1 MSDTLSIALNPTIDI
16 SSDTVHIHPT
26 RKIRTSNQRWHPGG
40 GGVNVARVIAML
52 SGHAGDT
59 GSRPQLMMLSGG
71 QTGTLLEGM
80 LSELPLDLHPIQ
92 IAEQTRI
99 AFMVYEQDSGFEYR
113 FVPEGPEASEA
124 ELVEAMR
131 VVENFRGDYV
141 IASGS
146 LPRNA
151 PVDTYARMAD
161 IARGNGARFVLDT
174 SGPALTAT
182 LDNAPVFLFK
192 PSLGELETLAGHSLD
207 EAGVIETARDLVKV
221 GKSEYV
227 TVTLGREGALLISR
241 DEVLRVP
248 ARHVVVKSAV
258 GAGDSFVGALVWFL
272 SKGHSIEEAF
282 RFGVAAGAAAA
293 RTPGTELCHAGDVFE
308 IYNSPEDDGR

>member
-1 MSDTLSIALNPTIDI
+1 MSQTLSIALNPTIDI
-16 SSDTVHIHPT
+16 SSDTQHIHPT

-52 SGHAGDT
+52 SGHAGD
-59 GSRPQLMMLSGG
+59 GDRPELMMLSGG
-71 QTGTLLEGM
+71 QTGSVLESM
-80 LSELPLDLHPIQ
+80 LAELPLQLRPVR

-99 AFMVYEQDSGFEYR
+99 AFMVYEAESGFEYR
-113 FVPEGPEASEA
+113 FVPEGPEASPA
-124 ELVEAMR
+124 ELEAAMD
-131 VVENFRGDYV
+131 VVRSFKGDYV

-151 PVDTYARMAD
+151 PDDTYARMAE
-161 IARGNGARFVLDT
+161 IAHGNGARFVLDT
-174 SGPALTAT
+174 SGPALKAT
-182 LDNAPVFLFK
+182 LEAAPVFLFK
-192 PSLGELETLAGHSLD
+192 PSLGELEALAGHKLD
-207 EAGVIETARDLVKV
+207 EAGVIRTARTVV
-221 GKSEYV
+221 EAGMAEHV

-241 DEVLRVP
+241 DQVIRVP

-272 SKGHSIEEAF
+272 TCGKSIEEAF

-293 RTPGTELCHAGDVFE
+293 RTAGTELCHPSEVFE
-308 IYNSPEDDGR
+308 IYDDPEGED